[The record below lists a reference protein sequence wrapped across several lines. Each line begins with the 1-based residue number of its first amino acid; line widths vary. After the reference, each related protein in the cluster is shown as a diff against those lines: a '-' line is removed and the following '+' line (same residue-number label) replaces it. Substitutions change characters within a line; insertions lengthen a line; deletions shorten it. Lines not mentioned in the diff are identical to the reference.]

1 MNIHKKYKSK
11 ERLFEVFA
19 KVCHIRLNEA
29 MLSDVKRRDIIDDF
43 VLYVAN
49 ELNLENNIPNIV
61 ISDDEFEA
69 ENMKSFGKYTPELN
83 EIRIVIIN
91 RNLADIL
98 RTLAHELVH
107 CKQRIENKLNDD
119 SNITGSSE
127 ENEANAIAGILM
139 RNYGKINPSIFE

>member
-1 MNIHKKYKSK
+1 MNVYKKYKSK
-11 ERLFEVFA
+11 ERLFEVFT
-19 KVCHIRLNEA
+19 KVCDFKLNEA
-29 MLSDVKRRDIIDDF
+29 ILSDVKRRDIIDDF
-43 VLYVAN
+43 VLYAAN
-49 ELNLENNIPNIV
+49 ELNLGNDVPDIV
-61 ISDDEFEA
+61 ISDDESEA
-69 ENMKSFGKYTPELN
+69 ENMKSFGKYTPDLN

-91 RNLADIL
+91 RNLADVL

-107 CKQRIENKLNDD
+107 CKQRIDNKLNND

>member
-1 MNIHKKYKSK
+1 MKIRDKYKSK
-11 ERLFEVFA
+11 ERLLEVFT
-19 KVCHIRLNEA
+19 KVCGVKLNEEK
-29 MLSDVKRRDIIDDF
+29 LSEDKKRDIINDF
-43 VLYVAN
+43 VLYAAN
-49 ELNLENNIPNIV
+49 ELKLDDNIPNIV

-98 RTLAHELVH
+98 RTLGHELTH
-107 CKQRIENKLNDD
+107 CKQKFDNKLNND
-119 SNITGSSE
+119 SNTTGSQE